1 MVVWFQKGAKRHMK
15 RLVVAFLVCM
25 SLYAQAQTCSHTLN
39 FIPAG
44 VAGVSVYRNGV
55 LLATP
60 LDYSVSAQR
69 TVTLNW
75 WNASDAF
82 TFLYARSVA
91 TTIPGT
97 NNTIQI
103 PTPYKETGTC
113 TGSNPAPAG
122 MGTQVAQDQETVT
135 TGPPGPAGLTWM
147 GIWTST
153 TQYSAGAAV
162 SYSGSSFVAIQPN
175 MGVEPPT
182 GVTTWQLLAQAGN
195 IPVPQI
201 SSSLSPATSL
211 SNAQYTP
218 ASGATP
224 AVMTLT
230 ASGAEG
236 TLTCTLTGTAVPATT
251 LQITCLYNGT
261 TQISYPLTFVPNM
274 SWTFNWR
281 IGGLSATALIVMPS
295 SGTGLTI
302 QASAPSG
309 VTSGTF

>member
-1 MVVWFQKGAKRHMK
+1 MK
-15 RLVVAFLVCM
+15 KFALLIIPT
-25 SLYAQAQTCSHTLN
+25 LYVQAQTCTHTLN

-97 NNTIQI
+97 SNTIQV
-103 PTPYKETGTC
+103 PTPYKETSTC

-122 MGTQVAQDQETVT
+122 MGTKVAQDQETVT

-147 GIWTST
+147 GIWSPNTA
-153 TQYSAGAAV
+153 YPVGAAV
-162 SYSGSSFVAIQPN
+162 NYSGSSFVAVVPN
-175 MGVEPPT
+175 TGVEPPT
-182 GVTTWQLLAQAGN
+182 GLTTWQLLAQAGN

-201 SSSLSPATSL
+201 VAATGAANSV

-218 ASGATP
+218 ASGTTP
-224 AVMTLT
+224 ASMVLT
-230 ASGAEG
+230 SSGPAG
-236 TLTCTLTGTAVPATT
+236 QLSCSLTGNAVPATT
-251 LQITCLYNGT
+251 IIANCTLSGAGNT
-261 TQISYPLTFVPNM
+261 TQVVYSTNLAFVAGM
-274 SWTFNWR
+274 SWTFNVTYSG
-281 IGGLSATALIVMPS
+281 ISAGAVLAMGSQGLGI
-295 SGTGLTI
+295 TI
-302 QASAPSG
+302 QASAPAG
-309 VTSGTF
+309 VTSGTFWK